1 MPNNFSKYL
10 YRASN
15 FFLSLLARVRGKG
28 KSSISE
34 KAIKRPETFTTP
46 HKNLIR
52 NSWNKPLLKFLSK
65 KEGQN
70 LVYMGLPSPE
80 AEDLNDWIEY
90 IDSVIAFQCRD
101 HKHAS
106 SPEQSRGQVEKLEN
120 YLRDLERKNKIN
132 NYVVYDG
139 YLEEVVLRG
148 YDNSPNVIDFRVGQF
163 ITLYNLDFCNKVST
177 PITYVDKKG
186 NTVKAFKFEAIGK
199 LLDFQKSI
207 SSISKKFVLFLTVH
221 CSYDG
226 KELQDFI
233 QNPKSEEIKKAI
245 AELGGLSTLQKNER
259 IIRLFVSHLVKV
271 KYEASGFTPKILPV
285 IRYEGIGKTPLLH
298 FAIFGIHKELS
309 GGDVRV
315 YQTLSEIL
323 KERFI
328 NIEEDAFINS
338 NEAVLDEV
346 EVKVNPVEYFVES
359 KTFKKL
365 WN

>member
-1 MPNNFSKYL
+1 MSNNLSKYL
-10 YRASN
+10 YHALN
-15 FFLSLLARVRGKG
+15 FFSSLFLTVSKKD

-34 KAIKRPETFTTP
+34 QIIKRPKTFTTP

-52 NSWNKPLLKFLSK
+52 KNWNKPLLKFLSK

-101 HKHAS
+101 HKHPS
-106 SPEQSRGQVEKLEN
+106 SPEQSREQVEKLEN

-186 NTVKAFKFEAIGK
+186 NAVKAFKFEAIGK

-226 KELQDFI
+226 RELQDFI
-233 QNPKSEEIKKAI
+233 QNPKSEEIKNTI
-245 AELGGLSTLQKNER
+245 AELYGLSTLQKKER

-298 FAIFGIHKELS
+298 FAIFGIHKELN

-323 KERFI
+323 KERFV
-328 NIEEDAFINS
+328 NIEEETFVNAIDSTPN
-338 NEAVLDEV
+338 EV
-346 EVKVNPVEYFVES
+346 EVNVNPVEYFVES

>member
-1 MPNNFSKYL
+1 MFNSLKKYINQGFDFI
-10 YRASN
+10 AN
-15 FFLSLLARVRGKG
+15 LLPK
-28 KSSISE
+28 KSSKVKSSATE
-34 KAIKRPETFTTP
+34 TVRRPETFSTP

-52 NSWNKPLLKFLSK
+52 NSWNKPLIKFLSK
-65 KEGQN
+65 KEQQN
-70 LVYMGLPSPE
+70 LIYMGLPSPE

-101 HKHAS
+101 HKHPS
-106 SPEQSRGQVEKLEN
+106 SPEQSREQVEKLEN

-148 YDNSPNVIDFRVGQF
+148 FDNSPNVIDFRVGQF

-186 NTVKAFKFEAIGK
+186 NTIKAYKFEAIGK

-207 SSISKKFVLFLTVH
+207 SSISKKFILFLTVH

-226 KELQDFI
+226 GELQDFI
-233 QNPKSEEIKKAI
+233 QNPPSEEIRNAI
-245 AELGGLSTLQKNER
+245 DDTNGLSKLQKNER
-259 IIRLFVSHLVKV
+259 IIRLFVSHLIKM

-285 IRYEGIGKTPLLH
+285 IRYEGIGNTPLLH
-298 FAIFGIHKELS
+298 FAIFGIHKELN
-309 GGDVRV
+309 GGAVRV

-328 NIEEDAFINS
+328 NIEEETFVNSIDALLN
-338 NEAVLDEV
+338 EV

-359 KTFKKL
+359 KTYKKL